1 MTIHFHLNSKDMQI
15 GLHFGKRKHHWN
27 FFLEK
32 HQSLTQRHG
41 AALKY
46 TFISVILQAI
56 ALSPLL
62 YWSIQNYGFF
72 ENNIPLTYNLR
83 SYLESERNWI
93 ILLFGVCT
101 VLGGAVNFFLFSR
114 ALGRETL
121 PPANVIE
128 LSPGGAADQR
138 HVS

>member
-1 MTIHFHLNSKDMQI
+1 MQI
-15 GLHFGKRKHHWN
+15 GLHFGKRKPRWN

-41 AALKY
+41 ATVKYAL
-46 TFISVILQAI
+46 ISVALQAI
-56 ALSPLL
+56 VLSPLL
-62 YWSIQNYGFF
+62 YWSIENYSFF

-93 ILLFGVCT
+93 ILLFGVST
-101 VLGGAVNFFLFSR
+101 LLGGAVNFVLFSR
-114 ALGRETL
+114 VLTRQTL
-121 PPANVIE
+121 NYANVIE
-128 LSPGGAADQR
+128 ISPDESVDQR